1 MNKPALTARQTYA
14 TGCMLLCTYLSL
26 SRYQDPV
33 DTFAHS
39 LKRSPGT
46 VHSDDPLSFYSTI
59 KNVSRQL
66 VLVDYAHC
74 TTLYAKNTPTQAK
87 FILIFTLPHLFWIT
101 IIIII
106 SIVRSRITIP
116 IVQLDIL
123 HHVQFI
129 VGRACSPDDD
139 LMWQPC
145 RVLSCRFFIIYLQS
159 FMAHLITIQ
168 AKISSQ

>member
-1 MNKPALTARQTYA
+1 MPAPMYN
-14 TGCMLLCTYLSL
+14 LSL

-39 LKRSPGT
+39 FKRRTGT
-46 VHSDDPLSFYSTI
+46 VHSDDPLSFYIFYYKERVTI
-59 KNVSRQL
+59 GI

-101 IIIII
+101 IIIS

-139 LMWQPC
+139 LMWHG
-145 RVLSCRFFIIYLQS
+145 LSCRFFIIYLQS